1 VVAVVGA
8 VLTANGYWSFFELS
22 FLHGGH
28 H

>member
-1 VVAVVGA
+1 VVGA
-8 VLTANGYWSFFELS
+8 VLTANGYWSFFELP